1 MSLSMPAMNSFFFLE
16 AIPQISSTFTWKSLV
31 NSLRISILALPF
43 SGSDVTYTIISLLLI
58 STLNL
63 ELLGLTKMVR
73 ITPFFTSSIFTVLYT
88 QGYWAAQFF
97 VAVQEPS

>member
-1 MSLSMPAMNSFFFLE
+1 
-16 AIPQISSTFTWKSLV
+16 
-31 NSLRISILALPF
+31 
-43 SGSDVTYTIISLLLI
+43 LLI